1 MNIKELAYIIC
12 QKKENMVKLSRKELK
27 EYKIAFYSQKYREWQ
42 LDLLWE
48 YIWGDIS
55 FEEVKKIFKMDE

>member
-27 EYKIAFYSQKYREWQ
+27 EYKTTFYSQKYRVWQ

-55 FEEVKKIFKMDE
+55 LEEVKRIFKIN